1 MFKKGVVCVVLLFI
15 PVLLSGVSFEE
26 FPIGAGYPWFYGE
39 NIPSDSVGSIHS
51 LKELGF
57 NSVYWSIR
65 DNHLNLVRA
74 DSMKGYFYSSS
85 WFPSIC
91 RSSMDYIFETY
102 TDPEDTLD
110 YNPTAWD
117 SLFVDEYTADDSAK
131 PNGYAVRIDMGR
143 SGTLLSHL
151 KSASLNKFWG
161 QKAIYSGKYA
171 TSVIYTNKDQTAR
184 LDDLFDVDTACRNDP
199 LCSLDSLCPGE
210 VVIDSLADTTDYLV
224 YRTQGVGVIVIPR
237 IRVANVDTT
246 DSTVILCRIIIQT
259 NKDTV
264 SHDIMRCDF
273 KDNLYHTDIG
283 NFSFMFEDNE
293 TDLEDIV
300 VLIPDGETAPDT
312 FWIDYIE
319 LRDAFAN
326 YIYRK
331 AHIDP
336 DTTMLLNHLG
346 LSDTNT
352 VIARYFMF
360 DEPIPSQYPQLFLL
374 DSLGSYVSYWT
385 LRDEPIRR
393 CLVPLINLI
402 LYL

>member
-1 MFKKGVVCVVLLFI
+1 MYKKSVVYIALLLV
-15 PVLLSGVSFEE
+15 PVLLSGASFEE
-26 FPIGAGYPWFYGE
+26 FPIGAWYPWFYGE
-39 NIPSDSVGSIHS
+39 DIPSDSVGSIHS

-74 DSMKGYFYSSS
+74 DSMKGLFYSSS

-102 TDPEDTLD
+102 TDTLGND
-110 YNPTAWD
+110 SLVYNPTAWD
-117 SLFVDEYTADDSAK
+117 SLHGNPFEADTLAE

-151 KSASLNKFWG
+151 KRGSLNKFWG

-184 LDDLFDVDTACRNDP
+184 LDDLFDVDSACRNDP

-210 VVIDSLADTTDYLV
+210 VVVDSLADTTDYLV

-273 KDNLYHTDIG
+273 KDTLYHTDVG
-283 NFSFMFEDNE
+283 NFSFMFKDNS
-293 TDLEDIV
+293 TSLEDIV
-300 VLIPDGETAPDT
+300 VLIPDGQSAPDT

-326 YIYRK
+326 Y
-331 AHIDP
+331 
-336 DTTMLLNHLG
+336 LNRSVKL
-346 LSDTNT
+346 
-352 VIARYFMF
+352 F
-360 DEPIPSQYPQLFLL
+360 DKTSKE
-374 DSLGSYVSYWT
+374 
-385 LRDEPIRR
+385 
-393 CLVPLINLI
+393 N
-402 LYL
+402 